1 MTSPRETTDETAT
14 EPARRHWPWWVPWTA
29 ALAVAAIVIGVGSW
43 IVTTQ
48 DDADDAGAM
57 AGMSDGMST
66 DTGALPPPVTGYYD
80 GERIQFLHTEASD
93 AEVATT
99 LTDMMGGSPVVHV
112 PSLAEV
118 SDRLVAPVYVFTN
131 GIQPDDD
138 RGPFGFQPDV
148 FSTVPGD
155 PGYTPLRAVHLVE
168 WQPDAEPALLTAAD
182 DIQQAQRAGDIAV
195 TEPGI
200 VVNMPITIWPG
211 GRR

>member
-14 EPARRHWPWWVPWTA
+14 EPARRHWPWWAPWTA
-29 ALAVAAIVIGVGSW
+29 ALAVAAIVIGIGSW

-48 DDADDAGAM
+48 NDAGAM
-57 AGMSDGMST
+57 DGMSV
-66 DTGALPPPVTGYYD
+66 DAGGLPPPVTGYYD

-118 SDRLVAPVYVFTN
+118 SDRLVAPVYVFAN
-131 GIQPDDD
+131 GIQPDGG

-155 PGYTPLRAVHLVE
+155 PGYTPLRSVHLVE
-168 WQPDAEPALLTAAD
+168 WQPDTEPDLLTAAD
-182 DIQQAQRAGDIAV
+182 DIQQAQRAGDIV
-195 TEPGI
+195 VSEPGI
-200 VVNMPITIWPG
+200 VVNMPITTWPG